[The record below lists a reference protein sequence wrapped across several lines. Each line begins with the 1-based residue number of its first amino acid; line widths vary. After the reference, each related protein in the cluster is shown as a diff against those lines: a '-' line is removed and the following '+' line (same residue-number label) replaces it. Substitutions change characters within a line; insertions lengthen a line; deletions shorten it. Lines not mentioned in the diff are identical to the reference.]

1 MKKLPIGIQTF
12 SKIIEGD
19 FVYIDKTKHAYDLL
33 VNSGGVYF
41 LSRPR
46 RFGKSLFLDT
56 LKDIFEGRKELFKG
70 LYIEDKWDF
79 EDKYPVLKISFGCGV
94 GNSKESLHKN
104 IIRIFRKVQQ
114 DLGLSCMDKTDVK
127 GCFEYLIQSAYAK
140 YNKKVVILIDEYDKP
155 ILDNITNSKV
165 AELMRNELREFYSV
179 IKENDQYIRLVFLT
193 GVSKFSKMSLFSGLN
208 NLEDITLDARY
219 ATICGYTQNEMES
232 AFANRL
238 KGVDLGE
245 VKKWYNGYNFLGDKV
260 YNPFDVLLFLS
271 KGCEFKNYWWSTG
284 SPKFLVD
291 ILYSKDYSI
300 PKIENFKATGE
311 MLDSFDVDTIHLEAL
326 LWQTGYLTIKEKYRE
341 PFGIKYLLGVPNLE
355 VQTSLNNLFI
365 TSLTKYDSETI
376 EQRTNLVRI
385 FESAD
390 LSRLKNVLFTLF
402 AGIPYHNFTNNKIAH
417 YEGYYASI
425 IYAYFASL
433 GLETIAEDT
442 TNKGRVDMT
451 LRMNGR
457 TYIFE
462 FKLSDEATNHPMQQ
476 IKERKYYEKY
486 LDSREIYLIGIEFSR
501 SERNIINFVWE
512 RFEH

>member
-1 MKKLPIGIQTF
+1 MKKLPVGIQTF
-12 SKIIEGD
+12 SEIIED
-19 FVYIDKTKHAYDLL
+19 RYVYIDKTEVAYQLITT
-33 VNSGGVYF
+33 GKYYF

-56 LKDIFEGRKELFKG
+56 LKSIFEGKKELFKG

-79 EDKYPVLKISFGCGV
+79 EDKYPVLKISFGSGV
-94 GNSKESLHKN
+94 GNTKESFDYNLGGILKD
-104 IIRIFRKVQQ
+104 VQQ
-114 DLGLSCMDKTDVK
+114 YLKLECESGLARKA
-127 GCFEYLIQSAYAK
+127 CFKHLIRSAYAK

-155 ILDNITNSKV
+155 ILDNITDARV

-208 NLEDITLDARY
+208 NLEDITLREKY

-238 KGVDLGE
+238 KGVDLAE
-245 VKKWYNGYNFLGDKV
+245 VKKWYNGYNYLGDKV
-260 YNPFDVLLFLS
+260 YNPFDILLFLS
-271 KGCEFKNYWWSTG
+271 NNCEFRNYWWSTG

-291 ILYSKDYSI
+291 ILYSRDYSI
-300 PKIENFKATGE
+300 PMIENFEATGE
-311 MLDSFDVDTIHLEAL
+311 MLDSFDIDTIHLEAL
-326 LWQTGYLTIKEKYRE
+326 LWQTGYLTIKEKIRE

-355 VQTSLNNLFI
+355 VQTSLNSLFI
-365 TSLTKYDSETI
+365 TSLTKYDSESI
-376 EQRTNLVRI
+376 EQRTNLVRV

-390 LSRLKNVLFTLF
+390 LDRLKNVLFTLF

-451 LRMNGR
+451 LRMNAR

-462 FKLSDEATNHPMQQ
+462 FKLSEEATNNPMQQ

-486 LDSREIYLIGIEFSR
+486 LDSTEIYLIGIEFSR
-501 SERNIINFVWE
+501 SERNIINFAWE
-512 RFEH
+512 RYEHY